1 MCEKKEE
8 MDICHMEGKKLYSVT
23 FMSFR
28 FSFIL
33 FRKQDREAQKLN
45 PLTIPTLAILGLYIR
60 CIYVHIPM
68 RCSPA
73 KRFRLLLFLSM
84 PPPYQTLLQFSP
96 RRTYGRMS
104 VRGDST
110 RHRRSPLPSTV
121 STHRRTFFIH
131 ALYVVKQY
139 NPIVLVAV
147 TLRLH
152 QTDIHAVCTLVSK
165 VSSDRGGTRSSVGKN
180 HSTRIPPSARITAD
194 ECPFNISSG
203 PLRVRCSSRSMLENH
218 HRSRA

>member
-1 MCEKKEE
+1 
-8 MDICHMEGKKLYSVT
+8 MDICHMEGKKLCYFYELSILIHSFQKARQRSSRARSAYDSDTGDFRTAVYTYTYLCDVLQQNASVY
-23 FMSFR
+23 
-28 FSFIL
+28 I
-33 FRKQDREAQKLN
+33 
-45 PLTIPTLAILGLYIR
+45 PLPLDA
-60 CIYVHIPM
+60 
-68 RCSPA
+68 
-73 KRFRLLLFLSM
+73 
-84 PPPYQTLLQFSP
+84 PPYQTLLQFSP

-139 NPIVLVAV
+139 AIVLVAV

-180 HSTRIPPSARITAD
+180 HNTRIPPSARITAD
-194 ECPFNISSG
+194 KCPFNISSG
-203 PLRVRCSSRSMLENH
+203 SLRARCSSRSMLENH